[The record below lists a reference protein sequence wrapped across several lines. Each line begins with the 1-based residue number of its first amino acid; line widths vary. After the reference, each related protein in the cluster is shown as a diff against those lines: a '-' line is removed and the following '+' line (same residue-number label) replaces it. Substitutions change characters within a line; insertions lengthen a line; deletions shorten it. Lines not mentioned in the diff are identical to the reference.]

1 MSLRNVFTTND
12 TVEVL
17 QAISATV
24 QSGLI
29 LLIGESAEQ
38 YHKEVLS
45 AMELTTRLVV
55 NLHPESTPE
64 NSVEHNESD
73 LRVAIH
79 RQNPEEFLSDVS
91 HHFLNLV
98 ITGNDFSEQLSEQI
112 QSMLVGGGCWV
123 ILDAKIVPESCIDDY
138 YKLEIGSCLILVKQ
152 NIQHAKVR
160 RGGRKARLTGET

>member
-1 MSLRNVFTTND
+1 MTFRNLSTAND
-12 TVEVL
+12 TVDVL

-29 LLIGESAEQ
+29 LLIGESAEK
-38 YHKEVLS
+38 YHKEVLA

-55 NLHPESTPE
+55 NLHPESIRE
-64 NSVEHNESD
+64 YSAEHNESD
-73 LRVAIH
+73 LRVAVH
-79 RQNPEEFLSDVS
+79 RQIPEEFLSDVS

-98 ITGNDFSEQLSEQI
+98 VTGSDFSEQLSEQI

-123 ILDAKIVPESCIDDY
+123 ILDAKIVPESCIESY
-138 YKLEIGSCLILVKQ
+138 YKLNIGPCLILVKKNMQ
-152 NIQHAKVR
+152 NAKVR

>member
-1 MSLRNVFTTND
+1 MSLRNVSATND

-29 LLIGESAEQ
+29 LLIGESAEE

-55 NLHPESTPE
+55 NLHPEGNRE
-64 NSVEHNESD
+64 DSVEHSESD
-73 LRVAIH
+73 LRVAVH
-79 RQNPEEFLSDVS
+79 RQIPEEFLSDVS

-98 ITGNDFSEQLSEQI
+98 VTGSDFSERLSEQI
-112 QSMLVGGGCWV
+112 HSMLVGGGCWI
-123 ILDAKIVPESCIDDY
+123 ILDAKIVPES
-138 YKLEIGSCLILVKQ
+138 
-152 NIQHAKVR
+152 NI
-160 RGGRKARLTGET
+160 E

>member
-1 MSLRNVFTTND
+1 MNFGSVTSAND

-29 LLIGESAEQ
+29 LLIGESAEK
-38 YHKEVLS
+38 YHKEVLA
-45 AMELTTRLVV
+45 AMELTTRLVI
-55 NLHPESTPE
+55 NLHPESIRE

-73 LRVAIH
+73 LRVAVHHQI
-79 RQNPEEFLSDVS
+79 PEEFLSDVS

-98 ITGNDFSEQLSEQI
+98 VTGSDFSEQLSEQI
-112 QSMLVGGGCWV
+112 QSMLVGGGCWI
-123 ILDAKIVPESCIDDY
+123 ILDAETIPESCTESY
-138 YKLEIGSCLILVKQ
+138 YKLEFGTCLILVKKNMQ
-152 NIQHAKVR
+152 NAKVR

>member
-1 MSLRNVFTTND
+1 MSLRNVSFTND

-29 LLIGESAEQ
+29 LLIGESAEE

-55 NLHPESTPE
+55 NLHPESIRE
-64 NSVEHNESD
+64 FSVEHNESD
-73 LRVAIH
+73 LRVAVH

-98 ITGNDFSEQLSEQI
+98 VTGSDFSEKLSEQI

-123 ILDAKIVPESCIDDY
+123 ILDAKMVPDSCIEDY
-138 YKLEIGSCLILVKQ
+138 HKLEVGSCLILVKK
-152 NIQHAKVR
+152 NMQHAKIR

>member
-1 MSLRNVFTTND
+1 MRLRSVSTAND

-38 YHKEVLS
+38 YHKDVIS

-55 NLHPESTPE
+55 NLHPESIPE
-64 NSVEHNESD
+64 NSIEHNESD
-73 LRVAIH
+73 LRVAVH
-79 RQNPEEFLSDVS
+79 RQIPEEFLSDVS

-98 ITGNDFSEQLSEQI
+98 VTGNEFSKQLSEQI

-123 ILDAKIVPESCIDDY
+123 ILDANVVPESCIEDF
-138 YKLEIGSCLILVKQ
+138 YKLEFGSCLILVKK
-152 NIQHAKVR
+152 NTQHAKVR
-160 RGGRKARLTGET
+160 RGGRKARLTGDT